1 MRVMWYWQPDLFN
14 GTVAANPEEAG
25 HLAGA
30 VRDNPSNAIK
40 NLQSAVRYLA
50 SEKRELITDSIPW
63 MVFRG
68 KAIASISVKY

>member
-25 HLAGA
+25 QLAGA

-40 NLQSAVRYLA
+40 NLQSAVKYLA
-50 SEKRELITDSIPW
+50 SLKNVNSSR
-63 MVFRG
+63 
-68 KAIASISVKY
+68 IASLGWWFGGRQSFQLA